1 MVSINY
7 FQSEFLNVS
16 AVRSEHDFKI
26 AGLAYPFKIVVIE
39 RQLFSSYGEI
49 HLNGFPS
56 RNVQLAEALEFLDR
70 AGGAGV
76 NVVNIELDYLIRV
89 ELAPVADLYGCFNRT
104 VQRHVRRTQADR
116 IVFKSSVAETV
127 AERI

>member
-16 AVRSEHDFKI
+16 AVRSKHDFKI
-26 AGLAYPFKIVVIE
+26 AGLAHPFKIVVIE

-89 ELAPVADLYGCFNRT
+89 QLAPLADLYVCFART
-104 VQRHVRRTQADR
+104 VQTHFRRSYAGTR
-116 IVFKSSVAETV
+116 VVTS
-127 AERI
+127 